1 VVTYQRG
8 SQRRTILVLV
18 VLTAATLITLD
29 VRESGPLSS
38 VRAGA
43 RDALTPVTDAVETAV
58 SPIGDWIDGVTRAA
72 SLKDENARLKRE
84 LDQARGESARE
95 RLAIEENKELKQLLD
110 LPYYDGAD
118 AVAAQVVEGAPSNF
132 ELTVQIDKGTNDGVG
147 PDMAVV
153 TGAGLVGRVLDGV
166 SRDRA
171 TVLLINAPDS
181 AVGVKIEKSQT
192 TGVLKGRAENGTLRL
207 EFVDPNISVTKGE
220 LVFTAG
226 HQASP
231 FPAGVPVGKV
241 SRVVKTQGALEQDI
255 LVEPLAELSGL
266 DYVKVLPPE
275 PGA

>member
-8 SQRRTILVLV
+8 AQRRTILLLV

-43 RDALTPVTDAVETAV
+43 RDALTPVTDAVDAAV

-84 LDQARGESARE
+84 LDQVRGQSARE

-118 AVAAQVVEGAPSNF
+118 AVAAQVVEGASSNF
-132 ELTVQIDKGTNDGVG
+132 EFTVQIDKGTNDGVG
-147 PDMAVV
+147 PDTAVV

-166 SRDRA
+166 SRNRA
-171 TVLLINAPDS
+171 TVLLVEAPQS
-181 AVGVKIEKSQT
+181 GVGVKIEQSQT
-192 TGVLKGRAENGTLRL
+192 MGVLRGRPDRGTLRL
-207 EFVDPNISVTKGE
+207 EFVDPDVSVTKGE

-226 HQASP
+226 QQSSP
-231 FPAGVPVGKV
+231 FPPGIPVGRVSKV
-241 SRVVKTQGALEQDI
+241 TRTRGDLQQNI
-255 LVEPLAELSGL
+255 LVEPLADLSSL

-275 PGA
+275 PGR